1 MISTRGMCPHGICR
15 PDTNQL
21 THAIYL
27 YIDQWHEMTSGSHQL
42 VADVH
47 VRFGQ
52 ERTIAT
58 PNPLR
63 LIGTRV

>member
-27 YIDQWHEMTSGSHQL
+27 YIDQWHEMTGGSHQL
-42 VADVH
+42 VADVR
-47 VRFGQ
+47 VRF
-52 ERTIAT
+52 RPRADNSD

-63 LIGTRV
+63 